1 MTKSVSNLVIIMSVC
16 GLRINQNFLIH
27 GKGTIMTYDGPI
39 VNIRLLH
46 KRQTC
51 KTLLAGYAGYSIW
64 FHLHNISIEWPL
76 YCSSNNSVTGHSVC
90 ECEVEI

>member
-39 VNIRLLH
+39 VNTRLL
-46 KRQTC
+46 QATD
-51 KTLLAGYAGYSIW
+51 L
-64 FHLHNISIEWPL
+64 
-76 YCSSNNSVTGHSVC
+76 
-90 ECEVEI
+90 

>member
-51 KTLLAGYAGYSIW
+51 KTLLARYV
-64 FHLHNISIEWPL
+64 LHMVPL
-76 YCSSNNSVTGHSVC
+76 T
-90 ECEVEI
+90 